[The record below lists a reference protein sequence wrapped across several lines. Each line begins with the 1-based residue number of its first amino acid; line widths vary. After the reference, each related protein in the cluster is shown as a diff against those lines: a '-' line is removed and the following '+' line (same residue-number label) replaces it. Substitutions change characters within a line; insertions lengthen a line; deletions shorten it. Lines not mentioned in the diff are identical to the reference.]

1 MRNGQ
6 KIDLGMTGYAELFMT
21 DEERKTQTLPRI
33 VDIPIE
39 MIDDFPDHP
48 FKVRM
53 DEDMQQLVESIKERG
68 LIHPVIL
75 RKKEDGR
82 YEIVSGHRRKKA
94 CEIAGLTM
102 IKAEVREMTRD
113 EAIIMMVDSN
123 FQREV
128 ILPSEKAKAYKM
140 KLDAIKCQ
148 GARTDLTSDR
158 SGRKSGVTSRE
169 LIAENSPDSSTQIH
183 RYIRLNELIPEL
195 LTYVDEG
202 KLALTPAAEISY
214 LTEKEQEVLKL
225 TIDSEQASPSR
236 SQAMRMKKLSEAR
249 LLTDDMILNIMC
261 EQKIAD
267 SWTLA
272 LPMNRLAHYFPSN
285 YTPQKMQE
293 IIFGLLDRW
302 LAVQLK
308 KQSGK
313 R

>member
-1 MRNGQ
+1 MN
-6 KIDLGMTGYAELFMT
+6 KK
-21 DEERKTQTLPRI
+21 DEVRQ
-33 VDIPIE
+33 IPIS
-39 MIDDFPDHP
+39 MLKPFPNHP
-48 FKVRM
+48 FYVRD
-53 DEDMQQLVESIKERG
+53 DEMMNQLVESIRQVG
-68 LIHPVIL
+68 ILVPVIA
-75 RKKEDGR
+75 RPTEDGF
-82 YEIVSGHRRKKA
+82 YELISGHRRTHA
-94 CEIAGLTM
+94 CRLLGYEAVPTIIREEIT
-102 IKAEVREMTRD
+102 
-113 EAIIMMVDSN
+113 EATIMMVDSN

-261 EQKIAD
+261 EQKKAD

>member
-1 MRNGQ
+1 MN
-6 KIDLGMTGYAELFMT
+6 KK
-21 DEERKTQTLPRI
+21 DEVRQ
-33 VDIPIE
+33 IPIS
-39 MIDDFPDHP
+39 MLKPFPNHP
-48 FKVRM
+48 FYVRD
-53 DEDMQQLVESIKERG
+53 DEMMNQLVESIRQVG
-68 LIHPVIL
+68 ILVPVIA
-75 RKKEDGR
+75 RPTEDGF
-82 YEIVSGHRRKKA
+82 YELISGHRRTHA
-94 CEIAGLTM
+94 CRLLGYEAVPTIIREVEIT
-102 IKAEVREMTRD
+102 
-113 EAIIMMVDSN
+113 EATIMMVDSN

-261 EQKIAD
+261 EQKKAD

>member
-1 MRNGQ
+1 MN
-6 KIDLGMTGYAELFMT
+6 KK
-21 DEERKTQTLPRI
+21 DEVRQ
-33 VDIPIE
+33 IPIS
-39 MIDDFPDHP
+39 MLKPFPNHP
-48 FKVRM
+48 FYVRD
-53 DEDMQQLVESIKERG
+53 DEMMNQLVESIRQVG
-68 LIHPVIL
+68 ILVPVIA
-75 RKKEDGR
+75 RPTEDGF
-82 YEIVSGHRRKKA
+82 YELISGHRRTHA
-94 CEIAGLTM
+94 CRLLGYEAVPTFIREVEIT
-102 IKAEVREMTRD
+102 
-113 EAIIMMVDSN
+113 EATIMMVDSN

-261 EQKIAD
+261 EQKKAD

>member
-1 MRNGQ
+1 MN
-6 KIDLGMTGYAELFMT
+6 KK
-21 DEERKTQTLPRI
+21 DEVRQITISMLKP
-33 VDIPIE
+33 
-39 MIDDFPDHP
+39 FPNHP
-48 FKVRM
+48 FYVRD
-53 DEDMQQLVESIKERG
+53 DEMMNQLVESIRQVG
-68 LIHPVIL
+68 ILVPVIA
-75 RKKEDGR
+75 RPTEDGF
-82 YEIVSGHRRKKA
+82 YELISGHRRTHA
-94 CEIAGLTM
+94 CRLLGYEAVPTIIREVEIT
-102 IKAEVREMTRD
+102 
-113 EAIIMMVDSN
+113 EATIMMVDSN

-261 EQKIAD
+261 EQKKAD

>member
-1 MRNGQ
+1 MN
-6 KIDLGMTGYAELFMT
+6 KK
-21 DEERKTQTLPRI
+21 DEVRQ
-33 VDIPIE
+33 IPIS
-39 MIDDFPDHP
+39 MLKPFPNHP
-48 FKVRM
+48 FYVRD
-53 DEDMQQLVESIKERG
+53 DEMMNQLVESIRQVG
-68 LIHPVIL
+68 ILVPVIA
-75 RKKEDGR
+75 RPTEDGF
-82 YEIVSGHRRKKA
+82 YELISGHRRTHA
-94 CEIAGLTM
+94 CRLLGYEAVPTIIREVEIT
-102 IKAEVREMTRD
+102 
-113 EAIIMMVDSN
+113 EATIMMVDSN

-261 EQKIAD
+261 EQKKAD

-293 IIFGLLDRW
+293 D
-302 LAVQLK
+302 
-308 KQSGK
+308 
-313 R
+313 

>member
-1 MRNGQ
+1 MN
-6 KIDLGMTGYAELFMT
+6 KK
-21 DEERKTQTLPRI
+21 DEVRQIAISMLKP
-33 VDIPIE
+33 
-39 MIDDFPDHP
+39 FPNHP
-48 FKVRM
+48 FYVRE
-53 DEDMQQLVESIKERG
+53 DEMMNQLVESIRQVG
-68 LIHPVIL
+68 ILVPVIT
-75 RKKEDGR
+75 RPTEDGF
-82 YEIVSGHRRKKA
+82 YELISGHRRTHA
-94 CEIAGLTM
+94 CRLLGYEA
-102 IKAEVREMTRD
+102 VP
-113 EAIIMMVDSN
+113 AIIKEMEITEATIMVVDSN

-202 KLALTPAAEISY
+202 KLALTPAAKISY
-214 LTEKEQEVLKL
+214 LTEKEQEILKL

-261 EQKIAD
+261 EQKKAD

-285 YTPQKMQE
+285 YMPQKMQE
-293 IIFGLLDRW
+293 IIFELLDRW

>member
-1 MRNGQ
+1 MN
-6 KIDLGMTGYAELFMT
+6 KK
-21 DEERKTQTLPRI
+21 DEVRQ
-33 VDIPIE
+33 IPIS
-39 MIDDFPDHP
+39 MLKPFPTHP
-48 FKVRM
+48 FYVRD
-53 DEDMQQLVESIKERG
+53 DEMMNQLVESIRQVG
-68 LIHPVIL
+68 ILVPVIA
-75 RKKEDGR
+75 RPTEDGF
-82 YEIVSGHRRKKA
+82 YELISGHRRTHA
-94 CEIAGLTM
+94 CRLLGYEAVPTIIREVEIT
-102 IKAEVREMTRD
+102 
-113 EAIIMMVDSN
+113 EATIMMVDSN

-261 EQKIAD
+261 EQKKAD